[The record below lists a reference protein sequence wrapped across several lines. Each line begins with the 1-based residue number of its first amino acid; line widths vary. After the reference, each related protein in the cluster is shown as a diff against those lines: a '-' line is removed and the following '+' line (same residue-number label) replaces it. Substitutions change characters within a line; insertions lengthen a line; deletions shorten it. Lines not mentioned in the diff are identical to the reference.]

1 MNINFFKFQ
10 FALSS
15 LLLLSAPMASAK
27 DSLASRVTE
36 LQTILESPGVLKEA
50 PYGQDENLT
59 YEATVDSIYVGK
71 KESVGQIIE
80 DEIKTLV
87 KDYLPP
93 KTETLQLNKLLDL
106 WPDTGFT
113 LWSGHPN
120 REANREFLLTQ
131 LIRQDSFLKVKEIL
145 DREDTVLWDFVRFQ
159 FVDNSAELIGREL
172 FFINVVYAHKML
184 VIRIDY
190 SEG

>member
-1 MNINFFKFQ
+1 MNKHYFKWII
-10 FALSS
+10 AGLVI
-15 LLLLSAPMASAK
+15 LYAPVAPAK
-27 DSLASRVTE
+27 DSLVSRVAE

-50 PYGQDENLT
+50 PYGQDEELT
-59 YEATVDSIYVGK
+59 YEATVESIYVGK

-80 DEIKTLV
+80 EEIKKVV

-93 KTETLQLNKLLDL
+93 KTETLQLNTLLDL

-131 LIRQDSFLKVKEIL
+131 LIRQDEFLKVKDVL
-145 DREDTVLWDFVRFQ
+145 DRDDTVLWDFVRFQ
-159 FVDNSAELIGREL
+159 FIDNSAELIGMEL
-172 FFINVVYAHKML
+172 FFIILPHSHKMIVL
-184 VIRIDY
+184 RINY